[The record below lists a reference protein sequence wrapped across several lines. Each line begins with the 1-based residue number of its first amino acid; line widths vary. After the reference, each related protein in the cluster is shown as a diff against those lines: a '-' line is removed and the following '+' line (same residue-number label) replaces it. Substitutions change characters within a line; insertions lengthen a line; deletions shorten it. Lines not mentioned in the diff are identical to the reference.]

1 MYFSPMYI
9 LHACTERR
17 SSCRLVRV
25 SLSSKPSQSPRR
37 HPEIVPDSASK
48 THRSFRFSCV
58 MRVPCCHVAPLYH
71 VTLLPAFYLP
81 CPDNAYELCTQTF
94 RHFCICTSIVL
105 FVRVCVQQS
114 YYRHRC
120 GEWRTKSWRIST
132 SRIARSDRQRCRW

>member
-1 MYFSPMYI
+1 VYFSPMYI
-9 LHACTERR
+9 LHACTQRR

-48 THRSFRFSCV
+48 TPDLPVLTCYESASL
-58 MRVPCCHVAPLYH
+58 PCCPS
-71 VTLLPAFYLP
+71 LPCYLP
-81 CPDNAYELCTQTF
+81 CLNNAYELCTQTF
-94 RHFCICTSIVL
+94 RRLCIRASMVL

-114 YYRHRC
+114 HYRHRC

-132 SRIARSDRQRCRW
+132 SRIARSDQQRSRW